1 MVWQSERKFSQ
12 AAGSGIIFLFAAV
25 FFTTRPAFSEPP
37 ESSRIPYAL
46 CKWSQPLTAD
56 GRVRPDLTAKLD
68 RHKNGEAELRIY
80 EREKLIFSCS
90 PGLFPVGIHELQ
102 DGNLA
107 SLWSH
112 ANGRIHLYVFT
123 VIKGK
128 VQLALNVDSK
138 LMPEFVY
145 QTHGVVATD
154 SASPEVPFYI
164 QRIVV
169 AHVDWVKPP
178 GAKDGDPGSL
188 QPVYVDIFSWDS
200 CKRSYSVKKRVPWQ
214 SRFEALQ

>member
-1 MVWQSERKFSQ
+1 MVWQSERKFSK
-12 AAGSGIIFLFAAV
+12 AAV
-25 FFTTRPAFSEPP
+25 GVTCLFVAVFLSALPTFSRSRG
-37 ESSRIPYAL
+37 SSRIPYGL
-46 CKWSQPLTAD
+46 CTWSQPLAAD

-68 RHKNGEAELRIY
+68 CQKNGEAELRIY
-80 EREKLIFSCS
+80 ECEKLIFSFS
-90 PGLFPVGIHELQ
+90 PGLFPIGIHELQ

-123 VIKGK
+123 IFKGK
-128 VQLALNVDSK
+128 VQLALDADSK

-178 GAKDGDPGSL
+178 GARDGDPSNL
-188 QPVYVDIFSWDS
+188 KPVYVDIFAWDPQ
-200 CKRSYSVKKRVPWQ
+200 KRTYNVKKLVPWK
-214 SRFEALQ
+214 SRFEDLQ